1 MSRYFIAES
10 ADEDIDD
17 ILTAIIPENENAA
30 WRWYLDIHEK
40 FNMLAHSPWIGRLR
54 DDLRQNLHMFPF
66 GNYLIFYIIV
76 PDGIQVVRIIHG
88 ARDVPRLFAKDD

>member
-1 MSRYFIAES
+1 MSRYFVAES

-30 WRWYLDIHEK
+30 WGWYSGLYEK
-40 FNMLAHSPWIGRLR
+40 FDKLAHSPGIGRLR

-66 GNYLIFYIIV
+66 GNYLIFYLV
-76 PDGIQVVRIIHG
+76 VADGIQIVRIIHG
-88 ARDVPRLFAKDD
+88 ARDVPRLFAQDN